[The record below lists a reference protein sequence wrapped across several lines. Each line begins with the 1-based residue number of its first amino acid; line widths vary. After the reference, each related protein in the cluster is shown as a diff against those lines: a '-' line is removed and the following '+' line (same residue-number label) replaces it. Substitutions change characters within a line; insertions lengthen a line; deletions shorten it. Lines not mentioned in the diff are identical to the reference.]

1 MNQSS
6 SFSHGRYAASCQHII
21 CKRYIPT
28 SIDDIMLGRPN
39 STDKMKNGDRV
50 YAITNET
57 PPRVWQI
64 IAQKCRNQ
72 KIKLT
77 FVFLD
82 EPRPNLIALQIVS
95 PHAINIFLVNAPFI
109 DLPKNVHVLP
119 LAFADRST
127 ITNFTP
133 TAFDKKDSLC
143 LLRFMTRNNYRE
155 RGAVENEL
163 GHKSF
168 VTNLNNKQIIDDAE
182 TKTFL
187 GGNDVSVET
196 FYKIMNRF
204 KYVLDPAGCG
214 VATHRFWESIYFNA
228 IPIVRRTHTAMDKL
242 CNFYPCLIV
251 NRWSDVT
258 QQLLLDNLET
268 QQQRITKFK
277 SDYPTF
283 FEDISVSF
291 EISENHL

>member
-1 MNQSS
+1 MNQCA
-6 SFSHGRYAASCQHII
+6 SFSHGMYAGSCQHII
-21 CKRYIPT
+21 CKRYHPT
-28 SIDDIMLGRPN
+28 SINDILLGRPN
-39 STDKMKNGDRV
+39 SLDTLKHGDKV

-57 PPRVWQI
+57 PLQVWQVVS
-64 IAQKCRNQ
+64 QKCRNH

-77 FVFLD
+77 FIFLD
-82 EPRPNLIALQIVS
+82 EPRPNLVALQMVS
-95 PHAINIFLVNAPFI
+95 PYAINIFLVNTPFSH
-109 DLPKNVHVLP
+109 LPQNVHILP
-119 LAFADRST
+119 IGFADRST
-127 ITNFTP
+127 IKQFSP
-133 TAFDKKDSLC
+133 SSFDQKDSLC

-155 RGAVENEL
+155 RGTVESEL
-163 GHKSF
+163 GNKSF
-168 VTNLNNKQIIDDAE
+168 VTNLNNKRIIDNAE

-228 IPIVRRTHTAMDKL
+228 IPIVRRTHTVFDKL
-242 CNFYPCLIV
+242 YNFYPCLIV

-258 QQLLLDNLET
+258 EQLLLDNLEP
-268 QQQRITKFK
+268 QQQRIAKFK
-277 SDYPTF
+277 SDYPNF
-283 FEDISVSF
+283 FEDINVSL